1 MDKKEFGDFGEE
13 IAAEYLKRDGY
24 EIAARNFSCRAGEL
38 DIIAKKGRE
47 LIFCEVKTRASDAYG
62 YPAEAVNAEKRK
74 RITRAAQY
82 YILTSGEQDMLAR
95 FDVIELYLNHFK
107 GAF

>member
-13 IAAEYLKRDGY
+13 IAAEYMKKDGC
-24 EIAARNFSCRAGEL
+24 EIVARNFSCRAGEL

-62 YPAEAVNAEKRK
+62 YPAEAVNAEKRA
-74 RITRAAQY
+74 RVRRAAGY
-82 YILTSGEQDMLAR
+82 YILTNKAQDMLTR
-95 FDVIELYLNHFK
+95 FDVVELYLNHFK